1 MTAERS
7 RWRGLLETLGALGV
21 VGGLL
26 LVGVEVRQAN
36 RIATAQ
42 VVMELGA
49 ASNQINSARFGDP
62 GVARLIMT
70 LGAGGGTELAAV
82 DSSRVV
88 GLAYHIHN
96 ILWSAQT
103 AYDSGILGIDALD
116 NYRNDLAITLE
127 GWPGIV
133 PHLVEIYETQPGK
146 RNAYVFEPLA
156 QVASSR

>member
-1 MTAERS
+1 M
-7 RWRGLLETLGALGV
+7 LGALGV
-21 VGGLL
+21 MGGLL
-26 LVGVEVRQAN
+26 LVVVEVRQAN

-42 VVMELGA
+42 VVMDLGS

-62 GVARLIMT
+62 EVARLIMM
-70 LGAGGGTELAAV
+70 LGRGEGAELTAV

-96 ILWSAQT
+96 ILWSAQK
-103 AYDSGILGIDALD
+103 AHDSDILRLADLD

-133 PHLVEIYETQPGK
+133 PHLLQIYETQPGK
-146 RNAYVFEPLA
+146 KSAYVFVPLA
-156 QVASSR
+156 QLANSQ